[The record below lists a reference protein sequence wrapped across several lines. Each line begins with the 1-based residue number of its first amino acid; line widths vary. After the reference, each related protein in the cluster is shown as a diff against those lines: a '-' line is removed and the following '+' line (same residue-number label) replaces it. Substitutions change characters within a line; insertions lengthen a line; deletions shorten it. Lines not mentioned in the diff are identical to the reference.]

1 MTRHMYSS
9 EEIARQLEACLHGE
23 IDLLEVA
30 RELNLIERSELD
42 DTGERA
48 IHFLNHYVADED
60 IREKDREYAEHQRE
74 RLLDYIR
81 LLRS

>member
-1 MTRHMYSS
+1 MTRRLYSS
-9 EEIARQLEACLHGE
+9 EQIARQLEACLHGAVH
-23 IDLLEVA
+23 LPEVV
-30 RELNLIERSELD
+30 RELNLIERSELSD
-42 DTGERA
+42 IGERA

-60 IREKDREYAEHQRE
+60 IREKDHEYAEHQRE